1 MSSIIQIW
9 AMAKQEKKERSNR
22 IFHENYF
29 NVLWSWLA
37 NTAKQ
42 QHGIKNFAVTNSMH
56 FQLFFLCTHTHT
68 HSYSRQY
75 LFRFDGF
82 LGKQNCNQH
91 PFIDLSDKINMNF
104 RSELFLS
111 SSFFTANQLIRVNCL
126 FLMVQN
132 LCHRAYQLIF
142 LSKINIS
149 NILHFVSI

>member
-1 MSSIIQIW
+1 
-9 AMAKQEKKERSNR
+9 
-22 IFHENYF
+22 
-29 NVLWSWLA
+29 
-37 NTAKQ
+37 
-42 QHGIKNFAVTNSMH
+42 MH

-111 SSFFTANQLIRVNCL
+111 SSFFYSKSTDSCEL
-126 FLMVQN
+126 F
-132 LCHRAYQLIF
+132 IF
-142 LSKINIS
+142 DGTEFVPQSLSS
-149 NILHFVSI
+149 HFSFENKHFKYIAFCQHIKMLFIQFFMRIPAKLSI